1 MALSLR
7 STRRQV
13 HRKRP
18 SFLTIEEID
27 RIITTANSDPRL
39 HITSDVVQVLKATGL
54 RSVELSRLQ
63 EGDIDIANSRLVIS
77 SEMMA
82 ARRSIPLT
90 PQALNS
96 LQCLHSHFPDST
108 FVMGDKSASA
118 LHRVSA
124 NFRKIT
130 TQLGIVGQG
139 LHSLRRFCLMR
150 LIEGGV
156 DSITVARYMGFSRP
170 DLPFHHERESSTFG
184 IYMDQPQR

>member
-18 SFLTIEEID
+18 AFLTIEEID
-27 RIITTANSDPRL
+27 RIITAANSDPRH
-39 HITSDVVQVLKATGL
+39 HITSDVVQVLKETGL

-63 EGDIDIANSRLVIS
+63 VGDIDIANSRLVIS

-82 ARRSIPLT
+82 GERSIPLS
-90 PQALNS
+90 PRALNA
-96 LQCLHSHFPDST
+96 LKCLHSHFPDST

-124 NFRKIT
+124 NFRKIAA
-130 TQLGIVGQG
+130 QLGIAACG
-139 LHSLRRFCLMR
+139 LHSLRRSCAANLFGDGIDL
-150 LIEGGV
+150 V
-156 DSITVARYMGFSRP
+156 TVSQFMGFSYRHDTVRRDP
-170 DLPFHHERESSTFG
+170 RYG
-184 IYMDQPQR
+184 AW